1 MAHWSRIMEIKSERV
16 ETLLG
21 PLYRTSIDDIIIY
34 ESSVI
39 DFPVEMLHALRYY
52 DTITP
57 GTPILI
63 WIEPVRHI
71 VGEEIVTTYDLW
83 GKLQDDSNCRSVLL
97 ARNIAA
103 TEPMANILRSAF
115 VVGTE
120 VIGGK
125 YDNP

>member
-1 MAHWSRIMEIKSERV
+1 MKEIKSERV
-16 ETLLG
+16 DTLTG

-39 DFPVEMLHALRYY
+39 EFPVEMLYALKYY
-52 DTITP
+52 DNTVKP
-57 GTPILI
+57 GTTTLI
-63 WIEPVRHI
+63 WVEPDRYI
-71 VGEEIVTTYDLW
+71 VGDEVVTTYDLC
-83 GKLQDDSNCRSVLL
+83 GALQDDNNCRSVLL

-115 VVGTE
+115 VMGTK
-120 VIGGK
+120 VIEGK

>member
-1 MAHWSRIMEIKSERV
+1 MEIKSERV